1 MTAPQDLSIRQL
13 QYVVA
18 VAETLGFHRAA
29 EREHVS
35 QPTLSVQIRELE
47 DVLGVR
53 LFERDRKRVLVTPA
67 GHDVVAHARR
77 VLLALG
83 DLVTAAVRLRDP
95 FDGTLRVGVIP
106 TVAPYLLPRLM
117 PEAAARYP
125 RLHLALKEEK
135 TAEVVRD
142 LNDGSLDAA
151 IVATGIDGLEPFASA
166 AILEDPFVAAMPPD
180 HPLAKKKV
188 LALAD
193 LEDERVLLLDDGHC
207 FRTHA
212 LSLCA
217 KAGARETDVRATSLS
232 TLVQMVSTGRGMT
245 LLPTLALAV
254 ENRRAQLVVRPLRAP
269 APARTIALVWRK
281 EAPLEPAL
289 RALAETFADAARAGD
304 AEAEAARGA
313 TAEVPGARPLEHTE
327 SPENSASK
335 RSSRA
340 ADDGRRHGRRRA
352 GGRLASRA

>member
-13 QYVVA
+13 QYAVA

-47 DVLGVR
+47 DVLGVQ
-53 LFERDRKRVLVTPA
+53 LFERDRKRVLVTAA

-77 VLLALG
+77 VLLALD

-125 RLHLALKEEK
+125 RLRLALKEEK
-135 TAEVVRD
+135 TADVVRD
-142 LNDGSLDAA
+142 LHDGNLDAA
-151 IVATGIDGLEPFASA
+151 IVATGIEGLEPFASA
-166 AILEDPFVAAMPPD
+166 EILEDPFVAAMSPT

-188 LALAD
+188 LTLDD
-193 LEDERVLLLDDGHC
+193 LEDESVLLLDDGHC

-245 LLPTLALAV
+245 LLPTLAVAV

-269 APARTIALVWRK
+269 APGRTIALVWRK

-289 RALAETFADAARAGD
+289 RALATTFAEAARDGD
-304 AEAEAARGA
+304 DLATARGA
-313 TAEVPGARPLEHTE
+313 TAEVTE
-327 SPENSASK
+327 TCAVEQAENHENSATK
-335 RSSRA
+335 RSSRT
-340 ADDGRRHGRRRA
+340 ADGKRRHGRRRA